1 MPTEKITRTDNLRIR
16 NAAQK
21 DPDVTQLLHRWNGG
35 DKEAL
40 EQLAPLVYS
49 ELRKVAKRHM
59 MRERSGHTL
68 ESTAL
73 VHEAY
78 MRLVDQNNPRFQN
91 RAHFYAVAAE
101 MARRILVDYAK
112 ARNAKK
118 RGGPKVPLELAP
130 EPFEKQDTDVI
141 ALHDALEELAKLS
154 QRQAKVVELR
164 YFGGLSV
171 EETAEVLG
179 VSTPT
184 VKRDWLVARAFL
196 QQSLS
201 GRKS

>member
-1 MPTEKITRTDNLRIR
+1 MR

>member
-1 MPTEKITRTDNLRIR
+1 MAGDQPTRTGAGRGK
-16 NAAQK
+16 AATQN
-21 DPDVTQLLHRWNGG
+21 PDVTVLLQRWNGG

-40 EQLAPLVYS
+40 EELAPLVYS

-59 MRERSGHTL
+59 ARERSGHTL

-91 RAHFYAVAAE
+91 RSHFYAVAAE

-118 RGGPKVPLELAP
+118 RGGPKVPLDLAP
-130 EPFEKQDTDVI
+130 EPFERQDTDVI
-141 ALHDALEELAKLS
+141 AVHDALEELAKLS
-154 QRQAKVVELR
+154 PRQAKVVELR

-201 GRKS
+201 GRKL